1 MSAREYDGCIIIKRY
16 TIMCL
21 RGRGKGSTITMR
33 KTYFTIVYVVLS
45 LAALVL
51 ASGAPGAFSGTGN
64 VG

>member
-1 MSAREYDGCIIIKRY
+1 MIKRY
-16 TIMCL
+16 TLTCL
-21 RGRGKGSTITMR
+21 GGQGKRSAMR
-33 KTYFTIVYVVLS
+33 KTYFTFVYVVLS